1 MQSSIV
7 PVPVFPS
14 QADTLVVDSF
24 NSIPLNYRWALMKT
38 NIVTPASA
46 EVPAVGVEGK
56 DGYIAAVP
64 AVAKVTQLEMLTQGN
79 GSLTVKQWDD
89 WTKQAD
95 EPYVLS
101 CVAANLGVKLA

>member
-1 MQSSIV
+1 MQSPIV
-7 PVPVFPS
+7 PVPVFPT

-38 NIVTPASA
+38 NIVTPAS
-46 EVPAVGVEGK
+46 PAIGIESK
-56 DGYIAAVP
+56 EGYIP
-64 AVAKVTQLEMLTQGN
+64 AVAKVTSLEMLTQGN
-79 GSLTVKQWDD
+79 GSLTAKQWDD